1 VLLAL
6 AGDTML
12 GRGVAEAL
20 STSPPG
26 SLVAGEVVAFAAR
39 ADLFFLNLESCI
51 SERGDPWPSPGK
63 PFFFRAPPQAIDLLT
78 HLGVD
83 CVTLANNH
91 ALDFGVD
98 ALRDTLGFLDSAG
111 IAHVGAGMDQAEA
124 RRPAALDAAGSRV
137 EVLGIADH
145 PSDFA
150 AGVDRPGIAFADL
163 RRGVSDWVLESVRT
177 STADV
182 VVVTPHWGPNMA
194 PDPVPHVRHAARQ
207 LVDAGA
213 ALVAGHSAHVFH
225 GVPGRVLYDLGDFLD
240 DYAVDP
246 VLRNDLGLL
255 WLVDLDR
262 EGVHRIEALPLRLD
276 FCHTRPASG
285 EDAAWIRRRLR
296 EACAAMETE
305 VAEEDGLL
313 VISPPEGPP
322 PGGRAGRSA
331 GRNALG

>member
-1 VLLAL
+1 MLLAL

-26 SLVAGEVVAFAAR
+26 SLVADEVVAFAAR
-39 ADLFFLNLESCI
+39 ADLFLLNLECCI
-51 SERGDPWPSPGK
+51 SKRGERWDSPGK
-63 PFFFRAPPQAIDLLT
+63 PFFFRAPPQAIDLLI

-111 IAHVGAGMDQAEA
+111 IAHAGAGMDQNEA
-124 RRPAALDAAGSRV
+124 RRPATLDAAGSRV
-137 EVLGIADH
+137 EVLGMADH

-163 RRGVSDWVLESVRT
+163 RRAVPDWVLQSARA

-194 PDPVPHVRHAARQ
+194 PEPVPHVRDAARQ
-207 LVDAGA
+207 LVDAGVS
-213 ALVAGHSAHVFH
+213 LVAGHSAHVFH
-225 GVPGRVLYDLGDFLD
+225 GVSGRVLLDLGDFLD

-255 WLVDLDR
+255 WLVDLHR
-262 EGVHRIEALPLRLD
+262 EGIHRIEALPLRLD
-276 FCHTRPASG
+276 YCHTRRASG
-285 EDAAWIRRRLR
+285 EDAAWIRRRFR
-296 EACAAMETE
+296 EACAAMGTA

-313 VISPPEGPP
+313 VISPPEGPRP
-322 PGGRAGRSA
+322 
-331 GRNALG
+331 